1 MPTTVIATIDPA
13 RSRVEARARHAQ
25 PISMDIDAPYGD
37 DSAPGP
43 KETLLAALA
52 GCTAM
57 DVASILRKK
66 RQSAATYE
74 VAVSAE
80 SAESHPKVF
89 TAIRVEHRVT
99 GEVEAEPLRRSVE
112 LSSTRYCPVSA
123 MLSKST
129 TIEHSYRLIG
139 ADGVE
144 HAALVA
150 ITGPAGARVL

>member
-1 MPTTVIATIDPA
+1 VPTTIIATVDPA
-13 RSRVEARARHAQ
+13 SSRVDARTEQAQ
-25 PISMDIDAPYGD
+25 PIHMDTDSEGSDA
-37 DSAPGP
+37 SAPGP

-52 GCTAM
+52 GCTAI

-89 TAIRVEHRVT
+89 TAISVEHRVT
-99 GEVEAEPLRRSVE
+99 GDVTDEALRRAVE

-123 MLSKST
+123 MLSKSV
-129 TIEHSYRLIG
+129 TIEHGYRLLGGDG
-139 ADGVE
+139 AE
-144 HAALVA
+144 RSALVA
-150 ITGPAGARVL
+150 ITGPAGARIL